1 MDFYG
6 IDMKGVFR
14 GEKVPTLPIW
24 TSTDEGREIYC
35 LDTNKRYYGNS
46 IKWVE
51 IPNSDNIISKTDYD
65 ANTILSADIDNTP
78 TALPISEG
86 EILGRVVGGNIDGLS
101 AGQVRTIIN
110 VEDGADVTDAEN
122 ISSSINSVFEK
133 ITPVEDDY
141 VAIIDSEDDN
151 TLKKVPMSSIGGF
164 GIDYEI
170 FISSVEPNSGDGED
184 GDIWLQYTE

>member
-141 VAIIDSEDDN
+141 VAIIDS
-151 TLKKVPMSSIGGF
+151 
-164 GIDYEI
+164 
-170 FISSVEPNSGDGED
+170 
-184 GDIWLQYTE
+184 